1 MKLYILPENVSI
13 FHFILKRNKACHGW
27 LRRLRTS
34 PPWTSPPGHLPPD
47 TSPRTFPPT
56 SLSRT
61 FPPPGLP
68 PPPHTE
74 NIFRTIVHTA
84 LRTILSTVTMKDR
97 PVRSSATIRSEE
109 VQDNYSTKV
118 AGGTIRMH
126 KKCRLLAVSKL
137 RTQKQRSL
145 EVTTSAA
152 VDSSLK

>member
-1 MKLYILPENVSI
+1 M
-13 FHFILKRNKACHGW
+13 
-27 LRRLRTS
+27 
-34 PPWTSPPGHLPPD
+34 
-47 TSPRTFPPT
+47 
-56 SLSRT
+56 
-61 FPPPGLP
+61 
-68 PPPHTE
+68 
-74 NIFRTIVHTA
+74 
-84 LRTILSTVTMKDR
+84 MKDR

-152 VDSSLK
+152 VASCCISESITGVWTSAAFTERCHWQPPGTWTATRTSRNNSHSVTPSDYVEVTTSAAVDSSLK